1 MCGISGIWH
10 YHNDEPVNEAVL
22 RRMTDVI
29 AHRGPDDDGF
39 HLSGRVGLGHRRLS
53 IIDVSGGHQPIYN
66 ETGTVAI
73 VFNGEIYN
81 YRDLAALV
89 EARGHHLKTCAD
101 TETIVHLYEEFGEKC
116 VAMLEGMFAFAIWD
130 EAKQTMLVAR
140 DRLGKKPLY
149 YSAHQGRFVFGSELK
164 SVIANPHVPR
174 ETDPEAIADY
184 FSYQYIPSPKSV
196 FRHVRKLRPGHYLI
210 VNRQGVREQEYWDI
224 DFSVTDERSED
235 EWGELLITACR
246 EAVDARLMSEVPLGA
261 FLSGGIDSSAVV
273 ALMSRIMQT
282 PVVTA
287 SIGFT
292 EEKFSEAAD
301 ARWFAEQLHADHH
314 ERIVKADAAAVIEKL
329 AWHYDEPFADSS
341 AVPTYY
347 VSKVARE
354 FVTVALSGDGGD
366 ESFAG
371 YRRYKF
377 DVAENRVRSLLPSA
391 LRRPVFGGAAAV
403 YPKADW
409 LPQPLRAKTTL
420 YNLSLEPSQAYYNS
434 VYGAMANER
443 TGLMGREIRAQLN
456 GYNPFDV
463 FAAHYARAAAMTD
476 DLLSRV
482 QYVDIKTY
490 LTDDVL
496 AKVDRASM
504 AVSLEVRC
512 PLLDH
517 RVMELAARI
526 PSALKLRGQEGKY
539 IFKRA
544 LRGLVPDE
552 VLTRRKQGFSIPL
565 AAWLRGDLRP
575 LAESALFNQSAQ
587 DEMLD
592 EARVRNLWQQHQSG
606 LRDYSRPLWTILMF
620 RLWQRRFTGSSE
632 L

>member
-10 YHNDEPVNEAVL
+10 YNSEEPAPESVL
-22 RRMTDVI
+22 RRMNDVI

-39 HLSGRVGLGHRRLS
+39 HLKGRVGLGHRRLS

-66 ETGTVAI
+66 EDGTVAI

-81 YRDLAALV
+81 YRELAALV
-89 EARGHHLKTCAD
+89 EARGHKLITRSD
-101 TETIVHLYEEFGEKC
+101 TETIVHLYEEFGERC
-116 VAMLEGMFAFAIWD
+116 VAMLEGMFAFAVWD
-130 EAKQTMLVAR
+130 ENKQTMLLAR

-164 SVIANPHVPR
+164 SVIASPHVPR
-174 ETDPEAIADY
+174 EIDHEALADY
-184 FSYQYIPSPKSV
+184 FSYQYIPSPKSI
-196 FRHVRKLRPGHYLI
+196 FRHVRKLRPAHYL
-210 VNRQGVREQEYWDI
+210 VVTREGVREQEYWDI
-224 DFSVTDERSED
+224 DFSRAEQRSEE
-235 EWGELLITACR
+235 EWSELLIAECR
-246 EAVDARLMSEVPLGA
+246 RAVESRLMSEVPLGA
-261 FLSGGIDSSAVV
+261 FLSGGIDSSTVV

-292 EEKFSEAAD
+292 EEKYSEAAA
-301 ARWFAEQLHADHH
+301 ARRFAESLGADHH

-347 VSKVARE
+347 VSRVARE

-371 YRRYKF
+371 YRRYRF
-377 DVAENRVRSLLPSA
+377 DVAENRVRSLVPSA
-391 LRRPVFGGAAAV
+391 LRRPVFGGMAAV

-420 YNLSLEPSQAYYNS
+420 YNLSLDPALAYYNS

-443 TGLMGREIRAQLN
+443 AALMGREVRAHLN

-463 FAAHYARAAAMTD
+463 FLSHYRRAGTD

-517 RVMELAARI
+517 RVMELAARM
-526 PSALKLRGQEGKY
+526 PSSLKLRGQEGKY
-539 IFKRA
+539 ILKRA
-544 LRGLVPDE
+544 VRGLLPDE

-565 AAWLRGDLRP
+565 AEWLRGELREIT
-575 LAESALFNQSAQ
+575 ASALFDSSAQ
-587 DEMLD
+587 DEILD
-592 EARVRNLWQQHQSG
+592 RSRVNHLWQQHQTG

-620 RLWQRRFTGSSE
+620 RLWQRKFA
-632 L
+632 

>member
-1 MCGISGIWH
+1 MCGICGIWH
-10 YHNDEPVNEAVL
+10 YGTQEPVSEATL
-22 RRMTDVI
+22 RRSADVI

-39 HLSGRVGLGHRRLS
+39 HLNGRIGLGHRRLS
-53 IIDVSGGHQPIYN
+53 IIDVAGGHQPIYN
-66 ETGTVAI
+66 EDGAIAI

-81 YRDLAALV
+81 YRTLAALV
-89 EARGHHLKTCAD
+89 EARGHRLRTRSD

-130 EAKQTMLVAR
+130 AKKQTLLLAR

-164 SVIANPHVPR
+164 SVIASPQVPR
-174 ETDPEAIADY
+174 ETDTEALADY
-184 FSYQYIPSPKSV
+184 FSYQYIPSPKTI
-196 FRHVRKLRPGHYLI
+196 FRHVRKLRPGHYL
-210 VNRQGVREQEYWDI
+210 VVTAAGVREQEYWDI
-224 DFSVTDERSED
+224 DFSITEERSED
-235 EWGELLITACR
+235 EWGEMLREACR
-246 EAVDARLMSEVPLGA
+246 QAVAARLMSEVPLGA
-261 FLSGGIDSSAVV
+261 FLSGGIDSSVVV
-273 ALMSRIMQT
+273 ALMSRLMQT

-292 EEKFSEAAD
+292 EEKYSEAAD
-301 ARWFAEQLHADHH
+301 ARWFAEMLHADHH
-314 ERIVKADAAAVIEKL
+314 ERLVKADAAAVIEKL

-347 VSKVARE
+347 VSRVARE

-371 YRRYKF
+371 YRRYRF
-377 DVAENRVRSLLPSA
+377 DVAENRVRAMLPAA
-391 LRRPVFGGAAAV
+391 LRRPVFGGMAAV

-420 YNLSLEPSQAYYNS
+420 HNLSLDPARAYYNS

-443 TGLMGREIRAQLN
+443 AALMGREVKAQLN

-463 FAAHYARAAAMTD
+463 FGEHYQRAARMTD

-526 PSALKLRGQEGKY
+526 PSSLKLRGQEGKY

-544 LRGLVPDE
+544 MRGLLPAE
-552 VLTRRKQGFSIPL
+552 ILTRRKQGFSIPL
-565 AAWLRGDLRP
+565 AEWLRGELRP
-575 LAESALFNQSAQ
+575 IAESALFDSAAQ
-587 DEMLD
+587 DELLD
-592 EARVRNLWQQHQSG
+592 QKRVRELWQQHQSG

-620 RLWQRRFTGSSE
+620 RLWQQKFTGGSAI
-632 L
+632 

>member
-1 MCGISGIWH
+1 MCGICGIWH
-10 YHNDEPVNEAVL
+10 YGTQEPVSAATL
-22 RRMTDVI
+22 RRSAELI

-39 HLSGRVGLGHRRLS
+39 HLDGRIGLGHRRLS
-53 IIDVSGGHQPIYN
+53 IIDVSGGQQPIYN
-66 ETGTVAI
+66 EDGTIAI

-81 YRDLAALV
+81 YRALAALV
-89 EARGHHLKTCAD
+89 EARGHRLRTRSD

-130 EAKQTMLVAR
+130 TTQQTLLLAR

-164 SVIANPHVPR
+164 SVIACPHVPR
-174 ETDPEAIADY
+174 EIDAEALADY
-184 FSYQYIPSPKSV
+184 FSYQYIPSPKTI
-196 FRHVRKLRPGHYLI
+196 FRHVRKLRPGHYL
-210 VNRQGVREQEYWDI
+210 VVTAAGVREQEYWDI
-224 DFSVTDERSED
+224 DFSVTEERSED
-235 EWGELLITACR
+235 EWGELLREACR
-246 EAVDARLMSEVPLGA
+246 RAVEARLMSEVPLGA
-261 FLSGGIDSSAVV
+261 FLSGGIDSSVVV

-292 EEKFSEAAD
+292 EEKYSEAAA
-301 ARWFAEQLHADHH
+301 ARWFAELLHAAHH

-329 AWHYDEPFADSS
+329 VWHYDEPFADSS

-371 YRRYKF
+371 YRRYRF
-377 DVAENRVRSLLPSA
+377 DVAENRVRAMLPAA
-391 LRRPVFGGAAAV
+391 LRRPVFGGLAAV
-403 YPKADW
+403 CPKADW

-420 YNLSLEPSQAYYNS
+420 HNLSLDPARAYYNS
-434 VYGAMANER
+434 VYGAMVNER
-443 TGLMGREIRAQLN
+443 AALMGREVKAQLN

-463 FAAHYARAAAMTD
+463 FGEHYQRAARMTD

-517 RVMELAARI
+517 RLMELAARI

-539 IFKRA
+539 ILKRA
-544 LRGLVPDE
+544 MRGLLPAE
-552 VLTRRKQGFSIPL
+552 ILTRRKQGFSIPL
-565 AAWLRGDLRP
+565 AEWLRGELRP
-575 LAESALFNQSAQ
+575 LAESALFDSAAE
-587 DEMLD
+587 DELLD
-592 EARVRNLWQQHQSG
+592 RLRVRELWQQHQTG
-606 LRDYSRPLWTILMF
+606 LRDYSRPLWTILIF
-620 RLWQRRFTGSSE
+620 RLWQRKFTGGSAV
-632 L
+632 

>member
-10 YHNDEPVNEAVL
+10 YNHDEPVSETTL
-22 RRMTDVI
+22 RRMTDAI

-39 HLSGRVGLGHRRLS
+39 YVTPRVGLGHRRLS
-53 IIDVSGGHQPIYN
+53 IIDVSGGHQPIFN
-66 ETGTVAI
+66 EDGSVAI

-81 YRDLAALV
+81 YRELAALV
-89 EARGHHLKTCAD
+89 EARGHRLKTRSD
-101 TETIVHLYEEFGEKC
+101 TETIVHLYEEFGAQC
-116 VAMLEGMFAFAIWD
+116 VAMLDGMFAFAIWD
-130 EAKQTMLVAR
+130 EKNQRMLLAR

-149 YSAHQGRFVFGSELK
+149 YSAHNGRFVFGSELK
-164 SVIANPHVPR
+164 SVIASPQVPR
-174 ETDPEAIADY
+174 EIDYEALADY

-196 FRHVRKLRPGHYLI
+196 FRHVSKLRPGHYL
-210 VNRQGVREQEYWDI
+210 VVTKNGVQEQEYWDI
-224 DFSVTDERSED
+224 DFSQTEQHSEA
-235 EWGELLITACR
+235 EWCEMLLAELSR
-246 EAVDARLMSEVPLGA
+246 AVDARLMSEVPLGA
-261 FLSGGIDSSAVV
+261 FLSGGIDSSVVV
-273 ALMSRIMQT
+273 ALMSRIT
-282 PVVTA
+282 GRPVVT
-287 SIGFT
+287 STIGFDI
-292 EEKFSEAAD
+292 EKYSEAAD
-301 ARWFAEQLHADHH
+301 ARRFAESLHADHH
-314 ERIVKADAAAVIEKL
+314 ERIVKADAAAVVEKL

-377 DVAENRVRSLLPSA
+377 DAAENRVRGLLPAA
-391 LRRPVFGGAAAV
+391 LREPVFGVLAAV

-420 YNLSLEPSQAYYNS
+420 HNLSLDPASGYYNS
-434 VYGAMANER
+434 VYGAMARER
-443 TGLMGREIRAQLN
+443 LALVGQDIRAHLN

-463 FAAHYARAAAMTD
+463 FQHHYQRARTD

-517 RVMELAARI
+517 RVMELAARM
-526 PSALKLRGQEGKY
+526 PSSLKLRGQEGKY

-544 LRGLVPDE
+544 AHSLLPEE

-565 AAWLRGDLRP
+565 AEWLRGDLRP
-575 LAESALFNQSAQ
+575 LAESALFDAAAQ
-587 DEMLD
+587 DEIL
-592 EARVRNLWQQHQSG
+592 APTRVRQLWQQHQSG
-606 LRDYSRPLWTILMF
+606 LHDYARPLWTILMF
-620 RLWQRRFTGSSE
+620 RLWQRTFACQAASS
-632 L
+632 